1 MILWTFLLSKLLT
14 GNERK
19 QICKTF
25 ISWKEGLPKFWFTHK
40 ESGKFTEVFKYAIT
54 SVTLAVAVLN
64 PTLCKPEKASLRNY
78 IINLS

>member
-1 MILWTFLLSKLLT
+1 MKGNKFVKPLSVEKVYQNFGLLIK
-14 GNERK
+14 K
-19 QICKTF
+19 VV
-25 ISWKEGLPKFWFTHK
+25 
-40 ESGKFTEVFKYAIT
+40 KFTEVFKYAIT